1 MVKFLP
7 PFLAALCLFGIF
19 PNKLSSQPA
28 FAIHEVQG
36 TGNES
41 PLLGQLI
48 TLQGNI
54 VTSRGDNFFV
64 IQSSGVDYDNNDLT
78 SEAVVIAGTYF
89 GSPGD
94 VVEITGTVHEE
105 DGLTIIANPG
115 LSVTNTG
122 EDLPLPPPV
131 VLTEN
136 IPSPTYSTVHSL
148 ERVEGMRVS
157 FEAIA
162 NGPSS
167 SFEDV
172 PLRIGGSRVFREPGI
187 EAPGLPGLPVWDGNP
202 ELFWLD
208 PNGLNA
214 PNQRFFST
222 GSLISATGVLIEAA
236 PRFWRVLAESYT
248 FTPGP
253 EAAAVRPKAA
263 NEFTVGALNAL
274 FLLEEEE
281 NIEVKYQKIARYID
295 EQMGLPDILAM
306 QEVGAFTELNNL
318 AFYLEQQNPQAQ
330 YDAYLLPTNLDLK
343 LGYLVREHFTNLQ
356 ISQLGAEEIFTFSG
370 GLLHDRPPLLLQVEL
385 PTDPPMTLKVLNLH
399 LRSLIGIEG
408 STAGFVR
415 NKRHQQAISIANM
428 VQDLQ
433 TAGNLVVLGDFNA
446 FQFTDGYVDV
456 FNQIAGLPS
465 LGAQFPPLNIVAP
478 PLSDQLQSLPA
489 SERYS
494 YVFEGSA
501 QALDHCLTSSF
512 NGLTINGMQYARGN
526 ADFPEAYELSL
537 ENPLSASDHDG
548 LVLFLESEFPI
559 ASQTATRQTD
569 IQVLTAN
576 PAHPGAPFLIKSGT
590 ILEDISL
597 FNLTGQLI
605 TNWQPEGNQYQG
617 TWPDLTSGLYLLKV
631 QSQAGIKTFQQI
643 VTK

>member
-1 MVKFLP
+1 M
-7 PFLAALCLFGIF
+7 I
-19 PNKLSSQPA
+19 PNKISSQPA

-54 VTSRGDNFFV
+54 VTARGDNFFV
-64 IQSSGVDYDNNDLT
+64 IQSPGSGYDNNDLT

-94 VVEITGTVHEE
+94 VVDITGTVQEE
-105 DGLTIIANPG
+105 NGLTIIANPG
-115 LSVTNTG
+115 LSIANTG
-122 EDLPLPPPV
+122 EDLPLPAPV
-131 VLTEN
+131 TLTESL
-136 IPSPTYSTVHSL
+136 PSPIYTAVHSL

-157 FEAIA
+157 FEATA

-172 PLRIGGSRVFREPGI
+172 PLRIGESRVFREPGI
-187 EAPGLPGLPVWDGNP
+187 ETPGLPGLPVWDGNP

-214 PNQRFFST
+214 PNERFFNT
-222 GSLISATGVLIEAA
+222 GSLIGATGVMIEAA

-248 FTPGP
+248 FLPGP
-253 EAAAVRPKAA
+253 EAAPVRSKAA
-263 NEFTVGALNAL
+263 NEFTVGSLNAL

-295 EQMGLPDILAM
+295 QQMELPDILAM
-306 QEVGAFTELNNL
+306 QEVGSFTELNNL

-343 LGYLVREHFTNLQ
+343 LGYLVKEQFTNLQ
-356 ISQLGAEEIFTFSG
+356 ISQLGADEIFTFSG

-385 PTDPPMTLKVLNLH
+385 PTEPPVTLQVLNLH

-428 VQDLQ
+428 IQGLQ

-465 LGAQFPPLNIVAP
+465 LGAQFPPLNIVDP

-489 SERYS
+489 SEQYS
-494 YVFEGSA
+494 YVFDGSA

-512 NGLTINGMQYARGN
+512 NGLTVNGLQYARGN

-537 ENPLSASDHDG
+537 ANPLRASDHDG
-548 LVLFLESEFPI
+548 LVLFLESDFPI
-559 ASQTATRQTD
+559 AAQAAVRQPD
-569 IQVLTAN
+569 IRLLAAN
-576 PAHPGAPFLIKSGT
+576 PAHAGARFLIESGT
-590 ILEDISL
+590 PLENISL

-605 TNWQPEGNQYQG
+605 AAWQTNGPQYEG
-617 TWPDLTSGLYLLKV
+617 TWPDLPSGLYLLKV

-643 VTK
+643 VTQ

>member
-7 PFLAALCLFGIF
+7 PFLAALCLFGTF
-19 PNKLSSQPA
+19 PNKLFNQPA

-54 VTSRGDNFFV
+54 VTARGDNFFV
-64 IQSSGVDYDNNDLT
+64 IQSPESEYDNNSLT

-94 VVEITGTVHEE
+94 VVEVTGTVHEE

-122 EDLPLPPPV
+122 EDLPLPAAV
-131 VLTEN
+131 TLSETL
-136 IPSPTYSTVHSL
+136 PSPNYTAVHSL
-148 ERVEGMRVS
+148 ERVEGMRVH

-167 SFEDV
+167 RSEDV
-172 PLRIGGSRVFREPGI
+172 PLRIGASRVFREPGI

-222 GSLISATGVLIEAA
+222 GSLISATGVMIEAE

-253 EAAAVRPKAA
+253 DAAPVRPKTP
-263 NEFTVGALNAL
+263 NEFTVGSLNAL

-281 NIEVKYQKIARYID
+281 NIEVKYQKIARYI
-295 EQMGLPDILAM
+295 EVQMGLPDILAI
-306 QEVGAFTELNNL
+306 QEVGAFTELNTL

-356 ISQLGAEEIFTFSG
+356 ISQLGADETFTFSG

-385 PTDPPMTLKVLNLH
+385 PTDPPVALQVLNLH

-428 VQDLQ
+428 IQGLQ

-465 LGAQFPPLNIVAP
+465 LGAQFPPLNIVDP

-494 YVFEGSA
+494 YVFDGSA
-501 QALDHCLTSSF
+501 QALDHCLTSGF
-512 NGLTINGMQYARGN
+512 NGLTVNGMQYARGN

-537 ENPLSASDHDG
+537 TNPLRASDHDG
-548 LVLFLESEFPI
+548 LVLFLESDFPI
-559 ASQTATRQTD
+559 ATQAGSPQTD
-569 IQVLTAN
+569 IRLLSAN
-576 PAHPGAPFLIKSGT
+576 PVHSGAPFLIESGT
-590 ILEDISL
+590 PLQHISL

-605 TNWQPEGNQYQG
+605 ATWQTEGLLYEG
-617 TWPDLTSGLYLLKV
+617 SWPDLPYGLYILKV

-643 VTK
+643 MSE

>member
-1 MVKFLP
+1 MVRFLP
-7 PFLAALCLFGIF
+7 PFLVALCLFGII
-19 PNKLSSQPA
+19 PDKLHTQPA

-36 TGNES
+36 TENES
-41 PLLGQLI
+41 PLQGQLV

-54 VTSRGDNFFV
+54 VTARGDNFFV
-64 IQSSGVDYDNNDLT
+64 IQAPESDYDNNAFT
-78 SEAVVIAGTYF
+78 SEAVVIAGSYF

-94 VVEITGTVHEE
+94 VVEVTGTVREE
-105 DGLTIIANPG
+105 DGLTIIASPG
-115 LSVTNTG
+115 LSITNTG
-122 EDLPLPPPV
+122 EDLPLPSPV
-131 VLTEN
+131 VLTETL
-136 IPSPTYSTVHSL
+136 PSANYTPVHSL
-148 ERVEGMRVS
+148 ERLEGMRVS

-172 PLRIGGSRVFREPGI
+172 PLRIGPNRIFREPGI
-187 EAPGLPGLPVWDGNP
+187 EAPGIVGLPEWDGNP
-202 ELFWLD
+202 EIFWMD

-214 PNQRFFST
+214 PNQRFFNT
-222 GSLISATGVLIEAA
+222 GSLVSATGIMIEAA
-236 PRFWRVLAESYT
+236 PRFWKVLAETYT

-253 EAAAVRPKAA
+253 DAAPVRPKAA
-263 NEFTVGALNAL
+263 NEFTVGSLNAL

-306 QEVGAFTELNNL
+306 QEVGSFTELNNL

-343 LGYLVREHFTNLQ
+343 LGYLVKEHFTNLQ
-356 ISQLGAEEIFTFSG
+356 ISQLGTEETFTFSG

-385 PTDPPMTLKVLNLH
+385 PTGPPVTLQVLNLH

-428 VQDLQ
+428 IQDLQ

-456 FNQIAGLPS
+456 FNQIAGLPG
-465 LGAQFPPLNIVAP
+465 LGAQFPLLNIVDP
-478 PLSDQLQSLPA
+478 PLSDQLQSIPPP
-489 SERYS
+489 ERYS
-494 YVFEGSA
+494 YVFDGNA

-512 NGLTINGMQYARGN
+512 NGLTVNGMQYARGN

-537 ENPLSASDHDG
+537 ANPLSASDHDG

-569 IQVLTAN
+569 IRILTAN
-576 PAHPGAPFLIKSGT
+576 PAHPGALFLIKSGT

-605 TNWQPEGNQYQG
+605 ANWQPEDNQYQG
-617 TWPDLTSGLYLLKV
+617 TWSDLPFGLYLLKV
-631 QSQAGIKTFQQI
+631 QSQRGIKTFQQVI
-643 VTK
+643 TE

>member
-1 MVKFLP
+1 M
-7 PFLAALCLFGIF
+7 
-19 PNKLSSQPA
+19 
-28 FAIHEVQG
+28 
-36 TGNES
+36 
-41 PLLGQLI
+41 
-48 TLQGNI
+48 TLQ
-54 VTSRGDNFFV
+54 
-64 IQSSGVDYDNNDLT
+64 
-78 SEAVVIAGTYF
+78 
-89 GSPGD
+89 
-94 VVEITGTVHEE
+94 
-105 DGLTIIANPG
+105 
-115 LSVTNTG
+115 
-122 EDLPLPPPV
+122 
-131 VLTEN
+131 
-136 IPSPTYSTVHSL
+136 
-148 ERVEGMRVS
+148 
-157 FEAIA
+157 
-162 NGPSS
+162 
-167 SFEDV
+167 
-172 PLRIGGSRVFREPGI
+172 
-187 EAPGLPGLPVWDGNP
+187 
-202 ELFWLD
+202 
-208 PNGLNA
+208 
-214 PNQRFFST
+214 
-222 GSLISATGVLIEAA
+222 
-236 PRFWRVLAESYT
+236 
-248 FTPGP
+248 
-253 EAAAVRPKAA
+253 
-263 NEFTVGALNAL
+263 
-274 FLLEEEE
+274 
-281 NIEVKYQKIARYID
+281 
-295 EQMGLPDILAM
+295 
-306 QEVGAFTELNNL
+306 
-318 AFYLEQQNPQAQ
+318 
-330 YDAYLLPTNLDLK
+330 
-343 LGYLVREHFTNLQ
+343 
-356 ISQLGAEEIFTFSG
+356 
-370 GLLHDRPPLLLQVEL
+370 
-385 PTDPPMTLKVLNLH
+385 VLNLH